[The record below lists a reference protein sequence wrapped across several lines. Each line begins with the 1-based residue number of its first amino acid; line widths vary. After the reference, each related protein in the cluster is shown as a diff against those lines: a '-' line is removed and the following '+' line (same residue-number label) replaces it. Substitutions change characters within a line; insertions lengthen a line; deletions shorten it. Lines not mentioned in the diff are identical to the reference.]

1 MRGVVLFRDA
11 CGCATRSS
19 FAYAAPMV
27 RIGARNTLR
36 VVRETFSGL
45 YVDGGELGEILLPG
59 RLIPRIPDADGVART
74 PVAGD
79 ELEVFIYRD
88 SEDRL
93 VATTE
98 TPLAEVGGF
107 AAMRVKDLHPRAGA
121 FLDWG
126 LSKDL
131 LLPYREQRPHVSVG
145 EVVVVAVQLDG
156 ETGRVFASTDL
167 ERFLSRARPPYRDG
181 DAVDLLVY
189 AESDLGYNAI
199 VDNRFRGLLYR
210 TNLAGPLAL
219 GSRFKGFVRT
229 VREDGKLDLS
239 LDASGYGRVAPLTE
253 TILDQLARAGG
264 RLNFDDSSDPEAI
277 RARFGAS
284 KKAFKQALG
293 ALYRARRIAFTNP
306 GIEAV
311 GPAEGRS
318 SDRHPSDRRR

>member
-1 MRGVVLFRDA
+1 MA
-11 CGCATRSS
+11 Q
-19 FAYAAPMV
+19 
-27 RIGARNTLR
+27 IGKRNTLR

-45 YVDGGELGEILLPG
+45 YLDGGELGEILLPG
-59 RLIPRIPDADGVART
+59 KLIPRAAGEDGRMSSPAEGDAI
-74 PVAGD
+74 
-79 ELEVFIYRD
+79 EVFLYRD

-98 TPLAEVGGF
+98 TPLAAVGEF
-107 AAMRVKDLHPRAGA
+107 AAMRVKDVHPRAGA

-131 LLPYREQRPHVSVG
+131 LLPYREQRPHVAVG
-145 EVVVVAVQLDG
+145 ETAVVAVLLDPD
-156 ETGRVFASTDL
+156 TQRIIASTDV
-167 ERFLSRARPPYRDG
+167 ERFLGRTRPPYANG
-181 DAVDLLVY
+181 DAVDILVY
-189 AESDLGYNAI
+189 AQSDLGYNAI
-199 VDNRFRGLLYR
+199 VDNSFRGLLYR

-219 GSRFKGFVRT
+219 GARFRGFVKT

-239 LDASGYGRVAPLTE
+239 LDASGYGRVAPLTQ

-311 GPAEGRS
+311 GSASAEAPRTGDAGGARGEPRTRPSAEPRRGPGR
-318 SDRHPSDRRR
+318 RA